1 MAITKVEARTT
12 RIDCPNCAKTA
23 ESDIQALPGI
33 ESARVDL
40 LNAKVLYTF
49 DPKVVNPTELK
60 SKIEALG
67 HFKFVDETGNRPS
80 KLPFSRNLAWLLGIA
95 ILLYGIGALLA
106 FGLQSELPG
115 RIVFSIA
122 TLVGG
127 WDILRRA
134 FLAVRHRRLDI
145 NALMALAIGGAI
157 VIGDLHEAVVVV
169 LLFSLANLIESYSL
183 WRLSRSLIQLSDFTS
198 HLALRKSGD
207 KIERVE
213 PESLHVGDTII
224 LKEGMRVPAD
234 ATIITGSSFVD
245 CSTLTGE
252 SQPRSVAVGDQIW
265 AGTINL
271 DGYLESRVNSCVEDS
286 RIGKILRLVGEAGA
300 RKARIEKFVDRFA
313 RIYTPIVVAA
323 AVLVAILPPLTVAA
337 SWTEWLYRAL
347 VFLVISC
354 PCALVLSTPIAVT
367 MALAA
372 ASRMQAILK
381 GGDTLE
387 QLATIRT
394 IAFDKTGT
402 LTTGALTLDRI
413 ESVGEISQDDSLL
426 LAASLEAVSQ
436 HPVAKAISAEAKSRG
451 LPLLDVVGGRAI
463 PGVGVIGTIAGRSY
477 ELKAALPASMPPDS
491 VGRAVVLTC
500 EGSPIATF
508 HLQDELRPESA
519 GVISELHDHGVRS
532 IGIISGDAPQ
542 AAKRLADELRLDF
555 AEGGLLPDQKE
566 HEIRR
571 RAPGVAMVGDGVND
585 IVALAGA
592 DVAIAVSRF
601 GNDIPAQYADI
612 VLFGGNLKA
621 LPGLLRLGKRTLGTI
636 KANIVFAFVVKLI
649 FLALAFLGYA
659 DLWMAVVADMGASLL
674 VIANSLRLLHSPL
687 QHPVAS

>member
-33 ESARVDL
+33 ESARIDL
-40 LNAKVLYTF
+40 LNARVLYTF
-49 DPKVVNPTELK
+49 DPKVVNSTELK

-95 ILLYGIGALLA
+95 IFLYGIGAILA
-106 FGLQSELPG
+106 FGLQAELPG
-115 RIVFSIA
+115 RIVFSVA

-157 VIGDLHEAVVVV
+157 AIGDLHEAVVVV
-169 LLFSLANLIESYSL
+169 LLFSLANLLESYSL
-183 WRLSRSLIQLSDFTS
+183 WRLSRSLTQLSDFTS

-213 PESLHVGDTII
+213 PESLLVGDAIV

-234 ATIITGSSFVD
+234 ATVTSGSSFID
-245 CSTLTGE
+245 CSSLTGE
-252 SQPRSVAVGDQIW
+252 SQPRSVSLGDQVW

-271 DGYLESRVNSCVEDS
+271 DGYLECRVDSSVEDS

-300 RKARIEKFVDRFA
+300 RKARIEKYVDRFA

-323 AVLVAILPPLTVAA
+323 AILVAILPPLTVAA

-402 LTTGALTLDRI
+402 LTTGALTLERI
-413 ESVGEISQDDSLL
+413 ETVGDIAPNDALR

-451 LPLLDVVGGRAI
+451 LPLLDVEGGRAI

-477 ELKAALPASMPPDS
+477 ELKAALPATAQPDS

-500 EGSPIATF
+500 EGSPIAIF

-519 GVISELHDHGVRS
+519 GVVSELHNHGVRS

-542 AAKRLADELRLDF
+542 AAKRLADELQLDF

-621 LPGLLRLGKRTLGTI
+621 LPGLLRLGKRTFGTI